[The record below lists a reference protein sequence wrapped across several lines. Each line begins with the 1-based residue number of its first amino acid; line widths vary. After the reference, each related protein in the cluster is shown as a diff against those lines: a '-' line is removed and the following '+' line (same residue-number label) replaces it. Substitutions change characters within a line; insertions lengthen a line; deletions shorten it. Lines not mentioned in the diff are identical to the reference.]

1 MNKIIVVFGVLFL
14 FFGCDNKSK
23 IATDTPTSGKIT
35 ILADECYKPILDTEI
50 MVFESQYKNA
60 KINVIYRP
68 ALDVVKEIYNDSFR
82 ILLSSIVPDSNSL
95 KKYKEV
101 KGYEAKTTVLAKDA
115 VAVIVNNDKKG
126 LKLTLSDLKKI
137 LNGQISDFSQI
148 KGSGKSGKINIVFD
162 NQKSSTVVYMQDSI
176 LKGDKLST
184 NVYAQNTNEEVM
196 KYVKNNSNALGII
209 GVSWISDEADEMAQ
223 EFSKDI
229 SMVEIGKDNDVYFYK
244 PNMGYI
250 AIHKYPLRRL
260 MQTTLREGGPGL
272 GRGFINFMTS
282 EIGQKIILKS
292 GLVPATVLTRVV
304 EVQ

>member
-1 MNKIIVVFGVLFL
+1 
-14 FFGCDNKSK
+14 
-23 IATDTPTSGKIT
+23 
-35 ILADECYKPILDTEI
+35 

-95 KKYKEV
+95 KKYKDV
-101 KGYEAKTTVLAKDA
+101 KGYEAKTTILAKDA

-196 KYVKNNSNALGII
+196 KYVKNNSNALGVI

-260 MQTTLREGGPGL
+260 MQSTLREGGPGL
-272 GRGFINFMTS
+272 GRGFVNFMTS

>member
-1 MNKIIVVFGVLFL
+1 MNKIIVAFGALIL

-23 IATDTPTSGKIT
+23 VAIDTPTTGKIT

-95 KKYKEV
+95 KKYKDV
-101 KGYEAKTTVLAKDA
+101 KGYEAKTTILAKDA

-148 KGSGKSGKINIVFD
+148 KGSGKTGKINIVFD

-196 KYVKNNSNALGII
+196 KYVKNNSNALGVI

-260 MQTTLREGGPGL
+260 MQSTLREGGPGL
-272 GRGFINFMTS
+272 GRGFVNFMTS